1 MRFLDWK
8 KEVKRGRLK
17 GEFNIT
23 NMDKAG
29 TYRMKIFAKK
39 AGKEDMLEK
48 ILKIK

>member
-1 MRFLDWK
+1 ME

-17 GEFNIT
+17 GEFALT
-23 NMDKAG
+23 KVEEAG

-39 AGKEDMLEK
+39 TGKEDMLEK